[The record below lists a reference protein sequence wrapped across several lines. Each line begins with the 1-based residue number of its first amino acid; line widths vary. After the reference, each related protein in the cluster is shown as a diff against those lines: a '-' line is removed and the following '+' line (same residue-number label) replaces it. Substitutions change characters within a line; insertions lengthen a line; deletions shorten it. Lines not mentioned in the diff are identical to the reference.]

1 MLRKR
6 GNCLHTG
13 QSPGGRTTNEQG
25 KIQTAY
31 LRALLSIGITGAR
44 FFFGKNAPTDI
55 SQLHNKSPPDVL
67 HFKKNYE
74 MENIFMSEWIRIRIK
89 DFYKDAIG
97 EMEYTYVSREVYEAL
112 TNTFRKEAHA
122 EEMRDLRHVTA
133 NGYTE
138 GDTEDLMMDTRES
151 LEDMVIRQ
159 MELEVLQKAMQS
171 LTEVQRERLHLY
183 FFSGLTFRQ
192 IGEKLGV
199 SDMSVRESID
209 ASLKKIKK
217 FFD

>member
-1 MLRKR
+1 
-6 GNCLHTG
+6 
-13 QSPGGRTTNEQG
+13 
-25 KIQTAY
+25 
-31 LRALLSIGITGAR
+31 
-44 FFFGKNAPTDI
+44 
-55 SQLHNKSPPDVL
+55 
-67 HFKKNYE
+67 
-74 MENIFMSEWIRIRIK
+74 MEDIFMSEWIRIRIK

-138 GDTEDLMMDTRES
+138 GDTEDLMMDTGES

-183 FFSGLTFRQ
+183 FFEGMTFRQ

-217 FFD
+217 IFD